1 MTGLVV
7 GASVALRWLIEE
19 EGSNAALALQGQDL
33 AAPALLRL
41 EAANVFRML
50 VARGSWLVARGDLAA
65 QTAVDLFALLQEA
78 PVTIVDP
85 DDGLERRALDLAL
98 QFAHP
103 LYDCVYLALA
113 ERMDRTL
120 ITADRRFLATAR
132 RSGLRAD
139 RVALLEDWGA

>member
-7 GASVALRWLIEE
+7 DASVALKWLIEE
-19 EGSNAALALQGQDL
+19 EGSDAALALQGQDL
-33 AAPALLRL
+33 AAPAFLRL
-41 EAANVFRML
+41 EAANVFRT
-50 VARGSWLVARGDLAA
+50 LVARGDLAA
-65 QTAVDLFALLQEA
+65 QTAVDLFALLQKA

-103 LYDCVYLALA
+103 VYDCIYLALA
-113 ERMDRTL
+113 ERMDHTL

-139 RVALLEDWGA
+139 RVALLEHWGA

>member
-41 EAANVFRML
+41 EAANVFRT
-50 VARGSWLVARGDLAA
+50 LVARGDLAA